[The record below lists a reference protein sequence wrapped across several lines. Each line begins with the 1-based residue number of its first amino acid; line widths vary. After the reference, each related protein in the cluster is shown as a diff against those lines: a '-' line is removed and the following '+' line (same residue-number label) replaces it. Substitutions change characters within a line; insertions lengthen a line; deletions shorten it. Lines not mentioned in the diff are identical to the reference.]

1 MENTLWHVMSIE
13 EVEEKLSTSFD
24 KGLSKDEAQQ
34 RLEEYGP
41 NELEQKERKS
51 VFSMLFDQFK
61 DFMVIV
67 LMAAAIIS
75 GALGEITDSIIIMLI
90 VILNAIL
97 GVVQEYKAEQSL
109 EALKR
114 MASPAAK
121 VIRDGNPDV
130 IPASQLVVGDV
141 VILETGE
148 LIPADIRL
156 GQTSNLKIE
165 EAALTGESVPVEK
178 ISETLDKEDL
188 SVGDRLNMAYSG
200 SIVTYGRGRGIV
212 IGTGMN
218 TEMGKIAEMIQTG
231 EDMTTPLQKRLDVLG
246 KGLATAALGIC
257 AVIFIV
263 GILYGRN
270 IFNMFLTSVSLA
282 VAAIPEGLPAIV
294 TIVLAI
300 GVQRMAR
307 RNAIIR
313 KLPSV
318 ETLGSATVIC
328 SDKTGTLTQNRMTVE
343 QAYYNNEFVN
353 TRQLKGKEELDQH
366 LKLLISV
373 GILCNDTQIIVE
385 SEGKKTVGDP
395 TETALVELGLKAG
408 LDKDVLDADMP
419 RVDELPFDSERKLM
433 STVHRINGKYRVFT
447 KGAPDV
453 LVSRCNR
460 ILLNGDIVELSHQQ
474 TELIQNANDNMAS
487 KALRVLALAYKDL
500 DTIKFN
506 NKEEELERDLVF
518 IGLVG
523 MIDPPRPEAKEAI
536 KICKR
541 AGIKPVMITGDHKIT
556 AVAIARE
563 LGILKH
569 EDEAITGVELERL
582 SDEEFEEKV
591 KNYSVYARV
600 SPEHKVKIVKAW
612 QKWGE
617 IAAMTG
623 DGVNDAPALKRSDIG
638 AAMGNV
644 GTDVA
649 KEASDM
655 VLTDDNFATVVA
667 AVEEGRIIYSNIL
680 KAIQFLLSCNI
691 GEILVLFIATILN
704 WREPLLPIH
713 ILWVNLV
720 TDSLP
725 ALALGVEPAEPD
737 IMDRKPRDP
746 QARIFDKG
754 MIARIVYQGMMI
766 GVLTLTAYII
776 GLRDGYAVAQTM
788 AFSVLALSQLS
799 HVFNVRS
806 NKHSIFKIGF
816 TSNRYVLGAVAVSA
830 LLQISVVSIPFLS
843 NVFKVAQLGVRNW
856 IWVLLLTL
864 IPVVIVEIVKM
875 LGYNTAKDEE

>member
-67 LMAAAIIS
+67 LMAAAVIS

>member
-67 LMAAAIIS
+67 LMAAAVIS

-623 DGVNDAPALKRSDIG
+623 DGVNDAPALKRADIG

>member
-1 MENTLWHVMSIE
+1 MDNTKWHVLSVK
-13 EVEEKLSTSFD
+13 EVEQKLSTSLQ
-24 KGLSKDEAQQ
+24 KGLSRDEAHR
-34 RLEEYGP
+34 RLEKYGP
-41 NELEQKERKS
+41 NELEQKGRKT
-51 VFSMLFDQFK
+51 VLSMFLDQFK

-67 LMAAAIIS
+67 LLVAAVIS
-75 GALGEITDSIIIMLI
+75 GFLGEITDSIIIMLI
-90 VILNAIL
+90 IILNAIL
-97 GVVQEYKAEQSL
+97 GVVQENKAEQSL
-109 EALKR
+109 EALKK

-121 VIRDGNPDV
+121 VIRDGNPEV
-130 IPASQLVVGDV
+130 IPASELVSGDV

-148 LIPADIRL
+148 LVPADIRL

-178 ISETLDKEDL
+178 NSEALEKEDV

-212 IGTGMN
+212 TGTGMN
-218 TEMGKIAEMIQTG
+218 TEMGKIAAMIQTG

-246 KGLATAALGIC
+246 KGLATAALAIC
-257 AVIFIV
+257 ALIFIV
-263 GILYGRN
+263 GILYGKD

-343 QAYYNNEFVN
+343 QVYYNNEFVN
-353 TRQLKGKEELDQH
+353 TRRLTDKDGLNEH
-366 LKLLISV
+366 LQLLISV
-373 GILCNDTQIIVE
+373 GVLCNDTQIVVE
-385 SEGKKTVGDP
+385 DEGKKTIGDP
-395 TETALVELGLKAG
+395 TETALVELGLKLG
-408 LDKDVLDADMP
+408 MDKDVMDEDIP
-419 RVDELPFDSERKLM
+419 RVDELPFESERKLM
-433 STVHRINGKYRVFT
+433 STVHKMENTYRVFT
-447 KGAPDV
+447 KGAPDE
-453 LVSRCNR
+453 LVARCNR
-460 ILLNGDIVELSHQQ
+460 ILLNGDVLDLSEQQ
-474 TELIQNANDNMAS
+474 REQIRSANDEMAS
-487 KALRVLALAYKDL
+487 KALRVLGLAYKDM
-500 DTIKFN
+500 DTIEFT
-506 NKEEELERDLVF
+506 NKEEELEKDLVF
-518 IGLVG
+518 VGLVG

-556 AVAIARE
+556 GVAIARE
-563 LGILKH
+563 LGILEH
-569 EDEAITGVELERL
+569 EDEAITGVELDRIPDDEFKER
-582 SDEEFEEKV
+582 V

-600 SPEHKVKIVKAW
+600 SPEHKVKIVKAL
-612 QKWGE
+612 QSWGE
-617 IAAMTG
+617 IVAMTG
-623 DGVNDAPALKRSDIG
+623 DGVNDAPALKRADIG

-704 WREPLLPIH
+704 WNQPLLPIH

-725 ALALGVEPAEPD
+725 ALALGVEPAELD

-746 QARIFDKG
+746 QAKIFGKG
-754 MIARIVYQGMMI
+754 MIARIVYQGSMI
-766 GVLTLTAYII
+766 GLLTLVAYLI
-776 GLRDGYAVAQTM
+776 GMRDGYEVGQTM
-788 AFSVLALSQLS
+788 AFCVLALSQLV

-806 NKHSIFKIGF
+806 NKFSIFKLGF
-816 TSNRYVLGAVAVSA
+816 ISNRYVLGAVAISA
-830 LLQISVVSIPFLS
+830 LLQISVIGIPFLA
-843 NVFKVAQLGVRNW
+843 NIFKVVSLGAKNW
-856 IWVLLLTL
+856 GWVLLLTL
-864 IPVVIVEIVKM
+864 TPIVVVEIVKA
-875 LGYNTAKDEE
+875 LGYNIAKDEE